1 MTIRKKQQS
10 DKMIIDLT
18 GQDGNAFCLL
28 GLANDLCKKLNIP
41 YYRGELKNVAGSD
54 YNFDIIYED
63 MTRADY
69 ENLVRVF
76 DDYFGHLVILER

>member
-18 GQDGNAFCLL
+18 GQDGNAFSLIK
-28 GLANDLCKKLNIP
+28 LASELCKRLN
-41 YYRGELKNVAGSD
+41 RMGAD
-54 YNFDIIYED
+54 YNYDIIYAD
-63 MTRADY
+63 MTKGDY
-69 ENLVRVF
+69 ENLVQVF

>member
-28 GLANDLCKKLNIP
+28 GLANDLCKKLN
-41 YYRGELKNVAGSD
+41 RAWSD
-54 YNFDIIYED
+54 YNFDIIYQD
-63 MTRADY
+63 MTRTDY
-69 ENLVRVF
+69 ENVVRVF

>member
-28 GLANDLCKKLNIP
+28 GLANDLCKKLN
-41 YYRGELKNVAGSD
+41 RAGAD

>member
-28 GLANDLCKKLNIP
+28 GLANDLCKKLNS
-41 YYRGELKNVAGSD
+41 AGSD

-63 MTRADY
+63 MTRTDY

>member
-18 GQDGNAFCLL
+18 GQDGNAFCLI
-28 GLANDLCKKLNIP
+28 GLANDLCKKLNRMGAK
-41 YYRGELKNVAGSD
+41 YD
-54 YNFDIIYED
+54 FDSIYAD
-63 MTRADY
+63 MTRTDY

-76 DDYFGHLVILER
+76 DENFGHLVILER

>member
-28 GLANDLCKKLNIP
+28 GLANDLCKQLN
-41 YYRGELKNVAGSD
+41 RAWSD
-54 YNFDIIYED
+54 YNFYIIYED

>member
-1 MTIRKKQQS
+1 MTIREKQQS

-18 GQDGNAFCLL
+18 GQDGNAFCLI
-28 GLANDLCKKLNIP
+28 GLANDLCKKLN
-41 YYRGELKNVAGSD
+41 RMGAD
-54 YNFDIIYED
+54 YNFEDIYND

-76 DDYFGHLVILER
+76 DDNFGHLVILER

>member
-10 DKMIIDLT
+10 DKMIIDLK

-28 GLANDLCKKLNIP
+28 GLANDLCKKLN
-41 YYRGELKNVAGSD
+41 RAGSD

>member
-28 GLANDLCKKLNIP
+28 GLANDLCKQLN
-41 YYRGELKNVAGSD
+41 RAGSD

-76 DDYFGHLVILER
+76 DDYYGSLVLLER